1 MPKTYSKLTIII
13 HWLSALLII
22 GMMASGMIGS
32 KLATD
37 APLRLNLIKAH
48 GTIGL
53 IVLVL
58 TILRIVI
65 LFTSTHP
72 EKLEMPSWRQQMVS
86 WNHKLIYIVVAGL
99 TLTGVGMLLTS
110 SIGIAPLN
118 ITPDAIVD
126 SLPRTI
132 HGILPK
138 VFLVL
143 LIVHVAGV
151 VHYQFSHGKT
161 FARMGFKKS

>member
-1 MPKTYSKLTIII
+1 
-13 HWLSALLII
+13 
-22 GMMASGMIGS
+22 MASGMIGS

-37 APLRLNLIKAH
+37 APLRLTLIKSH
-48 GTIGL
+48 GTVGL

-58 TILRIVI
+58 TALRII
-65 LFTSTHP
+65 LLFTSKHP
-72 EKLEMPSWRQQMVS
+72 ENLEMSSWRQQMFA
-86 WNHKLIYIVVAGL
+86 WNHRLIYLVIAGL

-118 ITPDAIVD
+118 ISPDAIVD

-143 LIVHVAGV
+143 LIMHIGGV
-151 VHYQFSHGKT
+151 IHYQIKHGKT
-161 FARMGFKKS
+161 FARMGINRS

>member
-1 MPKTYSKLTIII
+1 MTKQYSKLTIII

-22 GMMASGMIGS
+22 GMMASGTIGS

-37 APLRLNLIKAH
+37 APLRLNLIKLH
-48 GTIGL
+48 GTVGL

-58 TILRIVI
+58 TAIRLVV
-65 LFTSTHP
+65 LFTSKHP
-72 EKLEMPSWRQQMVS
+72 EKLEMPAWRQQLFS
-86 WNHKLIYIVVAGL
+86 WNHRLIYIVIAGL
-99 TLTGVGMLLTS
+99 TLSGVGMLLTS

-126 SLPRTI
+126 SVPRTI

-143 LIVHVAGV
+143 LIMHIAGV

-161 FARMGFKKS
+161 FARMGINRD

>member
-22 GMMASGMIGS
+22 GMMGTGMIGS

-37 APLRLNLIKAH
+37 APLRLNLIKLH
-48 GTIGL
+48 GTVGL

-58 TILRIVI
+58 TAFRLVI
-65 LFTSTHP
+65 LFTSKHP
-72 EKLEMPSWRQQMVS
+72 EKLAMPAWRQQMFA
-86 WNHKLIYIVVAGL
+86 WNHRIIYAVIIGL
-99 TLTGVGMLLTS
+99 TLSGIGMLITS
-110 SIGIAPLN
+110 SIGIAPFN

-126 SLPRTI
+126 SVPRTV

-138 VFLVL
+138 LFLVL
-143 LIVHVAGV
+143 LIMHVAGV
-151 VHYQFSHGKT
+151 IHYQIKEGKT
-161 FARMGFKKS
+161 FARMGINRN